1 MSQGT
6 LGGIPFTFDPTAV
19 AWRYTTKTK
28 TTMTVGGKVVQAFG
42 TTISD
47 MVVKGFFGSGGTK
60 AQAAFL
66 AQVEAWVDAQTG
78 TAQGTPGQYL
88 FNGPPIQ
95 FVFPPRDW
103 NFPVYI
109 TNYSQSEGGF
119 SIELENQIINYPWE
133 LTLMIVN
140 SAPKS
145 EASATLIQAI
155 NKISANLGWY
165 PNPYQGQGMVPG
177 QYLTDQTLIESNWP
191 GQPGMPT
198 S

>member
-28 TTMTVGGKVVQAFG
+28 TTMTVGGKVVQAYG
-42 TTISD
+42 TVLSD
-47 MVVKGFFGSGGTK
+47 MVVKGVFGSGGPK

-66 AQVEAWVDAQTG
+66 TQVKAWVDAQVGSPDG
-78 TAQGTPGQYL
+78 TAGQYM

-95 FVFPPRDW
+95 FIFPPRDW
-103 NFPVYI
+103 SFPVYI
-109 TNYSQSEGGF
+109 TNYSQVGGGF

-133 LTLMIVN
+133 LTLMIVSN
-140 SAPKS
+140 APQV
-145 EASATLIQAI
+145 ETDATLVQAI

-165 PNPYQGQGMVPG
+165 PNQYQGQSIVNGTGLYP
-177 QYLTDQTLIESNWP
+177 IEPPQS
-191 GQPGMPT
+191 
-198 S
+198 